1 VETDV
6 EPKPTGWRQ
15 LIVEPRRP
23 AFIRDRPGAYRLAV
37 AAVCIGA
44 FMGQLDASIVT
55 QAFPTLERSFGVGV
69 GPVTW
74 VGLSYLLVLVAT
86 VAAIGRFADMFGRKL
101 LYIYGFL
108 IFIAGSAL
116 CALAPNLYVLCGCRV
131 LQAVGAAMLQANSV
145 AIIALAVPR
154 HRLGRSIGIQGA
166 AQALGLAFGPSVG
179 GLLLA
184 VGGWRLLFLVNV
196 PVGVVGVIAGLL
208 FIPRS
213 RHLQARVGFDWS
225 GFALFF
231 PGVVALVSVISLGNA
246 QGWTSPWILGLIG
259 MAVILGIGFVSRE
272 RRFPQ
277 PMVDL
282 SLFRRVRFSTGIVSG
297 TLSFM
302 VLFGVLVIVPF
313 LLERGYGFSSARSG
327 IELMA
332 MPLALGIVAPLA
344 GHLADRVGVGPPGV
358 AGMVLVMLG
367 LVGLAAWDP
376 TTPGFV
382 SLLALTGVGLGLFV
396 SPNNAGI
403 MAAIPV
409 QQSGLA
415 SGVLNMTRG
424 IGTALGLAVSGAV
437 FGSLAGN
444 LANAAQVRHAFT
456 ITALVLAAAAGL
468 AAVAA
473 LYGVMADPA
482 RRRVHRSAG
491 STPPTPYR
499 PVADVPGGCGSADME
514 TKSRDEGSKYRLGE
528 PVIELSS
535 LVPLAGEAGLPVGG
549 LKKK

>member
-1 VETDV
+1 
-6 EPKPTGWRQ
+6 
-15 LIVEPRRP
+15 
-23 AFIRDRPGAYRLAV
+23 AV

-86 VAAIGRFADMFGRKL
+86 VAAVGRFADMFGRKL

-116 CALAPNLYVLCGCRV
+116 CALAPNLSVLCGFRV

-145 AIIALAVPR
+145 AIIALAVPVQ
-154 HRLGRSIGIQGA
+154 RLGRSIGIQGA

-184 VGGWRLLFLVNV
+184 VGGWRWLFLVNV
-196 PVGVVGVIAGLL
+196 PVGMIGVAAGLL

-231 PGVVALVSVISLGNA
+231 PAVVALVSVISLGTA
-246 QGWTSPWILGLIG
+246 QGWTSPPMLGLMG
-259 MAVILGIGFVSRE
+259 AAAVLGVGFVARE
-272 RRFPQ
+272 RRSAR

-282 SLFRRVRFSTGIVSG
+282 SLFRRVRFTAGIVSG
-297 TLSFM
+297 MLSFLVM
-302 VLFGVLVIVPF
+302 FGILVIVPF
-313 LLERGYGFSSARSG
+313 LLERGYGYGTARSG

-344 GHLADRVGVGPPGV
+344 GRLADRVGVGPPGV
-358 AGMVLVMLG
+358 GGLGVAALG
-367 LVGLAAWDP
+367 LVGLSVLHPDP
-376 TTPGFV
+376 V
-382 SLLALTGVGLGLFV
+382 ALVALLVLTGVGLGLFV

-403 MAAIPV
+403 MAAIPA

-415 SGVLNMTRG
+415 SGVLNMARG

-437 FGSLAGN
+437 FGAVAGSLAD
-444 LANAAQVRHAFT
+444 AAQVRHAFAV
-456 ITALVLAAAAGL
+456 TALVLAGAAALG
-468 AAVAA
+468 AAVA
-473 LYGVMADPA
+473 LYGVVADPA
-482 RRRVHRSAG
+482 PARHRQAGTGVAVSESAH
-491 STPPTPYR
+491 R
-499 PVADVPGGCGSADME
+499 
-514 TKSRDEGSKYRLGE
+514 
-528 PVIELSS
+528 
-535 LVPLAGEAGLPVGG
+535 
-549 LKKK
+549 

>member
-1 VETDV
+1 METDI
-6 EPKPTGWRQ
+6 EEKPTGWRQ

-23 AFIRDRPGAYRLAV
+23 AWIRDRPGAYRLAV

-86 VAAIGRFADMFGRKL
+86 VAAVGRFADMFGRKL

-108 IFIAGSAL
+108 IFIGGSAL

-131 LQAVGAAMLQANSV
+131 LQAIGAAMLQANSV

-196 PVGVVGVIAGLL
+196 PVGAVGVIAGLL

-225 GFALFF
+225 GFVLFF
-231 PGVVALVSVISLGNA
+231 PAVVALVSVISLGNA

-259 MAVILGIGFVSRE
+259 VAVILGIGFVARE
-272 RRFPQ
+272 RRFPE

-282 SLFRRVRFSTGIVSG
+282 SMFRRARFSAGIVSG
-297 TLSFM
+297 MLSFL

-313 LLERGYGFSSARSG
+313 LLERGYGLGSARAG

-332 MPLALGIVAPLA
+332 MPLALGIVAPVA

-358 AGMVLVMLG
+358 AGMVLVVLG

-382 SLLALTGVGLGLFV
+382 ALLALIGAGLGLFV

-403 MAAIPV
+403 MAAIPA

-444 LANAAQVRHAFT
+444 LADAAQLRHAFSV
-456 ITALVLAAAAGL
+456 TALVLAAAAGL
-468 AAVAA
+468 AGAVA
-473 LYGVMADPA
+473 LYGVIADPA
-482 RRRVHRSAG
+482 PHRVSTHRLGGPGRAASSVLG
-491 STPPTPYR
+491 GGGPGGLGTGR
-499 PVADVPGGCGSADME
+499 HRDEVPG
-514 TKSRDEGSKYRLGE
+514 
-528 PVIELSS
+528 
-535 LVPLAGEAGLPVGG
+535 
-549 LKKK
+549 

>member
-1 VETDV
+1 METVV
-6 EPKPTGWRQ
+6 EPKATGWRQ

-23 AFIRDRPGAYRLAV
+23 AWIRDRPGAYRLAV

-116 CALAPNLYVLCGCRV
+116 CALAPNLYVLCGFRV

-145 AIIALAVPR
+145 AIIVLAVPVR
-154 HRLGRSIGIQGA
+154 RLGRSIGVQGA

-196 PVGVVGVIAGLL
+196 PVGVVGVVAGLV

-213 RHLQARVGFDWS
+213 RHLQTRVGFDWS

-231 PGVVALVSVISLGNA
+231 PAVVALVSVISLGNA
-246 QGWTSPWILGLIG
+246 RGWTSPMILGLIG
-259 MAVILGIGFVSRE
+259 AAVLLGLGFVARE
-272 RRFPQ
+272 RRFPE

-282 SLFRRVRFSTGIVSG
+282 SLFRRVRFSAGIVSG
-297 TLSFM
+297 MLSFM
-302 VLFGVLVIVPF
+302 VLFGVLAIVPF
-313 LLERGYGFSSARSG
+313 LLERGSGFGTARSG
-327 IELMA
+327 LELMA
-332 MPLALGIVAPLA
+332 MPLALGMVAPVA
-344 GHLADRVGVGPPGV
+344 GRLADRVGAGPPGV
-358 AGMVLVMLG
+358 AGMVLVVLG
-367 LVGLAAWDP
+367 LAGLAAWDP

-382 SLLALTGVGLGLFV
+382 ALLALTGVGLGLFV
-396 SPNNAGI
+396 SPNNAAI
-403 MAAIPV
+403 MTAIPA

-424 IGTALGLAVSGAV
+424 IGTALGLAVSSAV
-437 FGSLAGN
+437 FGSLAGS
-444 LANAAQVRHAFT
+444 LADAAQVRHAFS

-468 AAVAA
+468 AAAVA
-473 LYGVMADPA
+473 LYGVITDPA
-482 RRRVHRSAG
+482 PARADAH
-491 STPPTPYR
+491 
-499 PVADVPGGCGSADME
+499 PVDGSA
-514 TKSRDEGSKYRLGE
+514 
-528 PVIELSS
+528 
-535 LVPLAGEAGLPVGG
+535 
-549 LKKK
+549 

>member
-1 VETDV
+1 MGRVDTAT
-6 EPKPTGWRQ
+6 EPKPVGWRQ

-23 AFIRDRPGAYRLAV
+23 AAIRNRPGAYRLAV

-55 QAFPTLERSFGVGV
+55 QAFPALERSFGVGV

-86 VAAIGRFADMFGRKL
+86 VAAVGRFADMFGRKL

-116 CALAPNLYVLCGCRV
+116 CALAPNLYVLCGFRV
-131 LQAVGAAMLQANSV
+131 VQAIGAAMLQANSV
-145 AIIALAVPR
+145 AIIALAVPVQ
-154 HRLGRSIGIQGA
+154 RLGRSIGIQGA

-184 VGGWRLLFLVNV
+184 AGGWRWLFLVNV
-196 PVGVVGVIAGLL
+196 PIGVIGVVAGLL

-231 PGVVALVSVISLGNA
+231 PAVVALVSVISLGNA
-246 QGWTSPWILGLIG
+246 QGWTSPLMLGLV
-259 MAVILGIGFVSRE
+259 AVAVVLGVGFVLRE
-272 RRFPQ
+272 KRYPQ
-277 PMVDL
+277 PMVDMT
-282 SLFRRVRFSTGIVSG
+282 LFRRVRFSAGIVSG
-297 TLSFM
+297 MLSFM

-313 LLERGYGFSSARSG
+313 LLERGYGYGSARSG
-327 IELMA
+327 LELMA

-344 GHLADRVGVGPPGV
+344 GRLADRVGVGPPGV
-358 AGMVLVMLG
+358 GGLVLVALG
-367 LVGLAAWDP
+367 LVGLSVLHPDP
-376 TTPGFV
+376 TAFV

-403 MAAIPV
+403 MAAIPA

-437 FGSLAGN
+437 FGSVAGD
-444 LANAAQVRHAFT
+444 LANVARVRHAFSV
-456 ITALVLAAAAGL
+456 TALVLAGAAAVG
-468 AAVAA
+468 AAVA
-473 LYGVMADPA
+473 LYGVVCDPA
-482 RRRVHRSAG
+482 PARHRS
-491 STPPTPYR
+491 SPS
-499 PVADVPGGCGSADME
+499 GG
-514 TKSRDEGSKYRLGE
+514 
-528 PVIELSS
+528 P
-535 LVPLAGEAGLPVGG
+535 GEAVSASAHR
-549 LKKK
+549 

>member
-1 VETDV
+1 M
-6 EPKPTGWRQ
+6 P
-15 LIVEPRRP
+15 
-23 AFIRDRPGAYRLAV
+23 DRP
-37 AAVCIGA
+37 
-44 FMGQLDASIVT
+44 
-55 QAFPTLERSFGVGV
+55 
-69 GPVTW
+69 
-74 VGLSYLLVLVAT
+74 
-86 VAAIGRFADMFGRKL
+86 
-101 LYIYGFL
+101 
-108 IFIAGSAL
+108 SA
-116 CALAPNLYVLCGCRV
+116 ALAPNLYVLCGFRV
-131 LQAVGAAMLQANSV
+131 LQAVGAALLQANSV

-154 HRLGRSIGIQGA
+154 RRLGRSIGIQGA

-196 PVGVVGVIAGLL
+196 PVGAVGVAAGLL

-225 GFALFF
+225 GFVLFF
-231 PGVVALVSVISLGNA
+231 PAVVALVSVISLGNR
-246 QGWTSPWILGLIG
+246 QGWTSPWILGLFG
-259 MAVILGIGFVSRE
+259 VSAILGIGFVARE
-272 RRFPQ
+272 RRFPE

-282 SLFRRVRFSTGIVSG
+282 SLFRGVRFSAGIVSA

-313 LLERGYGFSSARSG
+313 LLERGYGLGTARSG

-332 MPLALGIVAPLA
+332 MPLALGIVAPGA

-358 AGMVLVMLG
+358 SGMVLVVLG
-367 LVGLAAWDP
+367 LVGLAVWDP

-382 SLLALTGVGLGLFV
+382 ALLASIGVGLGLFI

-403 MAAIPV
+403 MAGIPA

-424 IGTALGLAVSGAV
+424 IGTALGLAASGAV

-444 LANAAQVRHAFT
+444 LADAAQVRHAFT

-468 AAVAA
+468 AAAA
-473 LYGVMADPA
+473 VLYGVIADPA
-482 RRRVHRSAG
+482 PPRVDRLSG
-491 STPPTPYR
+491 SGSPTPYR
-499 PVADVPGGCGSADME
+499 PAADVPAGCGSADME
-514 TKSRDEGSKYRLGE
+514 TKSRDEGSK
-528 PVIELSS
+528 
-535 LVPLAGEAGLPVGG
+535 
-549 LKKK
+549 